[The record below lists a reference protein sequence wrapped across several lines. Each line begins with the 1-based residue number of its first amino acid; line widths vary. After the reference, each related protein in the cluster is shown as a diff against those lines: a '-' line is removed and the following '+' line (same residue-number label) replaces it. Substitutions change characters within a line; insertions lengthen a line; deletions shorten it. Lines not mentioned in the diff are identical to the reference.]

1 MSRGDVTLEADTLDG
16 APGLWV
22 HPADGRSGEAIVH
35 LHGGWF
41 NFGSAKA
48 YRHLVGHIAARAG
61 ARAFIPD

>member
-35 LHGGWF
+35 LHDAGGRF
-41 NFGSAKA
+41 NFGSANT
-48 YRHLVGHIAARAG
+48 AARE
-61 ARAFIPD
+61 ARRSFPSA

>member
-35 LHGGWF
+35 LHD
-41 NFGSAKA
+41 
-48 YRHLVGHIAARAG
+48 ARWSV
-61 ARAFIPD
+61 